1 MRSTFGEDWWRR
13 QGLKVADARRK
24 ANAAPERKRLRA
36 MKRLRRARR
45 RATWATQDCS
55 ERVAFYPCAWSE
67 QALYW
72 AGFCKKG
79 PEETLLVPEGAD
91 LRPIH
96 REVLEI
102 MMKSKP
108 PESADCEEGADG
120 AADRRAHE
128 SALKAAGVAVGP
140 IAVEGLPGQGVG
152 GDATSGVVVGAEAA
166 AKEATEKGREKLA
179 EREMRKSIRKSK
191 RAAGGGGVTEV

>member
-13 QGLKVADARRK
+13 QGLKVDDARRK

-79 PEETLLVPEGAD
+79 PEETLQVPEGAD

-128 SALKAAGVAVGP
+128 SALKAAGVAV
-140 IAVEGLPGQGVG
+140 EGLPGQGGG
-152 GDATSGVVVGAEAA
+152 GDATSDVGGGAEAA
-166 AKEATEKGREKLA
+166 AKEATQKGREKLA

-191 RAAGGGGVTEV
+191 KRAAGGGGVTEV

>member
-1 MRSTFGEDWWRR
+1 
-13 QGLKVADARRK
+13 
-24 ANAAPERKRLRA
+24 
-36 MKRLRRARR
+36 
-45 RATWATQDCS
+45 
-55 ERVAFYPCAWSE
+55 
-67 QALYW
+67 
-72 AGFCKKG
+72 
-79 PEETLLVPEGAD
+79 
-91 LRPIH
+91 
-96 REVLEI
+96 

-140 IAVEGLPGQGVG
+140 VAAEGLPGQGGGGDDAASGVG
-152 GDATSGVVVGAEAA
+152 GGAEAA